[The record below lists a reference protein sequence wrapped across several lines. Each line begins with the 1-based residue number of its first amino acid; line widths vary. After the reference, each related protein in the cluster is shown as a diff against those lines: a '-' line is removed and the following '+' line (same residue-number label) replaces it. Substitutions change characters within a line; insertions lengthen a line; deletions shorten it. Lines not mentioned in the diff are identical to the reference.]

1 MSTGAQKRD
10 WGTFLLYTFGFVL
23 LWEWIR
29 PLKQLTDTGNIGVFV
44 FYLLLSFLLAF
55 LQTRMW
61 LSFLI
66 KILYILSNIYIY
78 HYEGG
83 FFSIKWIVS
92 LFADMRDSITYII
105 AGNWV
110 DLSNQFRT
118 ILFFMLLWL
127 MTYLIHYWLL
137 NRKRIFLFFVVT
149 LIYITILDTFTQYSA
164 KEAIVRAIVTG
175 FAAMGILTLNRIIV
189 QEKIG
194 RDFSFSKKWMTSL
207 TVLIAISVGI
217 GIITPKAEPI
227 WPDPVPFIKSLN
239 EKSGGSGTQKI
250 GYGTDDS
257 ELGGDFVGDDSVV
270 FRAEAETKHYW
281 KVETKDVY
289 TGKGW
294 LASDSNDDRISFIP
308 DEPVPIYSFDGE
320 VEARERNATI
330 YPYITYPHIVY
341 PFGVHHVYLD
351 GNGALE
357 LNEANEKLYFEN
369 PENNNQPYGVEYSVP
384 RFSVTKLQQVIS
396 SEQSRLAPEF
406 VAKYTQLPANLP
418 PEIHELAL
426 EVTEGQET
434 WFDKA
439 RAVEKYFDKAIFTY
453 NQKNVAVP
461 GRNDD
466 YVAQFLFETQ
476 VGYCDNFSTSM
487 IVMLRTLGI
496 PARWVKGYTAGEF
509 KEIGTNGGNIY
520 EVTNNNA
527 HSWVEVYFPG
537 SGWLTFEPTP
547 GFTNNVS
554 LNFDT
559 YKNDTTPD
567 TPVPAPVPEM
577 EKPRTPTDNSV
588 KESNADFSFKDLW
601 LDFKFFFN
609 REWKWFVFGPLVL
622 ALLIFI
628 LYRKRTRWMPQ
639 YLVWKYSFKKDD
651 DSFSDAYLA
660 LLRQLDLYGL
670 KRKENQTL
678 RDYAKYVDSF
688 FVTKEMSHLTDRYE
702 KLLYQGSL
710 SNGVWSESKEL
721 WENLI
726 KKTIA

>member
-1 MSTGAQKRD
+1 MNKEAQKRD
-10 WGTFLLYTFGFVL
+10 WGTFFLYTFGFIL
-23 LWEWIR
+23 IWEWIR
-29 PLKQLTDTGNIGVFV
+29 PLKELTDTGNIGVFV
-44 FYLLLSFLLAF
+44 FYLLLSFLLSF
-55 LQTRMW
+55 LQMKIW
-61 LSFLI
+61 LSVSVKL
-66 KILYILSNIYIY
+66 LYILRTIYSLY
-78 HYEGG
+78 YEGG
-83 FFSIKWIVS
+83 FFSYDWIS
-92 LFADMRDSITYII
+92 ALLGDMKNNLTYVM

-110 DLSNQFRT
+110 DLTNQFRT
-118 ILFFMLLWL
+118 LLFFMLLWL

-149 LIYITILDTFTQYSA
+149 LTYITILDTFTQYSA

-175 FAAMGILTLNRIIV
+175 FAAMGILTLHRIIV

-194 RDFSFSKKWMTSL
+194 KDFSFSKKWMTSL

-239 EKSGGSGTQKI
+239 EKSGGAGTQRI

-294 LASDSNDDRISFIP
+294 VASDSNDDRISLNT
-308 DEPVPIYSFDGE
+308 DEEVPIYSFDGD
-320 VEARERNATI
+320 VEAREREAII
-330 YPYITYPHIVY
+330 YPFITYPHIVY
-341 PFGVHHVYLD
+341 PFGVKHVNLD
-351 GNGALE
+351 GALE
-357 LNEANEKLYFEN
+357 LDEMLEKLYVKNQEN
-369 PENNNQPYGVEYSVP
+369 SNSNQPYELEYSVP
-384 RFSVTKLQQVIS
+384 RYSVTKLQQVIS

-406 VAKYTQLPANLP
+406 IAKYTQLPADLP

-426 EVTEGQET
+426 EVTKGQNT

-439 RAVEKYFDKAIFTY
+439 RAVERYFDKAIFTY

-466 YVAQFLFETQ
+466 YVAQFLFETH
-476 VGYCDNFSTSM
+476 VGYCDNFSSSM

-509 KEIGTNGGNIY
+509 KEVGNQGGNIY

-547 GFTNNVS
+547 GFTNNVN

-567 TPVPAPVPEM
+567 TPIPAPVPEM
-577 EKPRTPTDNSV
+577 EKPKTPTETSV
-588 KESNADFSFKDLW
+588 KKTEADFSFKALW
-601 LDFKFFFN
+601 LDLKTFFN

-622 ALLIFI
+622 ALFLFF
-628 LYRKRTRWMPQ
+628 LYRKRTRWLPH
-639 YLVWKYSFKKDD
+639 YLVWKFSFKKED
-651 DSFSDAYLA
+651 DSFNDAYLV
-660 LLRQLDLYGL
+660 LLKQLDMYGL
-670 KRKENQTL
+670 KRKEDQTL

-702 KLLYQGSL
+702 KSLYKGSL
-710 SNGVWSESKEL
+710 SDGVWTESKEL

-726 KKTIA
+726 KRTIA

>member
-1 MSTGAQKRD
+1 MNKEAQKRD
-10 WGTFLLYTFGFVL
+10 WGTFFLYIFGFVL

-29 PLKQLTDTGNIGVFV
+29 PLKELTDTGNIGVFI
-44 FYLLLSFLLAF
+44 FYLLLSFLLSF
-55 LQTRMW
+55 LQTKMW
-61 LSFLI
+61 LSFSVKL
-66 KILYILSNIYIY
+66 LYILSTIYSFY
-78 HYEGG
+78 YEGG
-83 FFSIKWIVS
+83 FFSFDWIAA
-92 LFADMRDSITYII
+92 LFKDMKSNVFYVM

-110 DLSNQFRT
+110 DLSNPFRT
-118 ILFFMLLWL
+118 ILFFLLLWL

-149 LIYITILDTFTQYSA
+149 LIYITMLDTFTQYSA
-164 KEAIVRAIVTG
+164 KEAIVRAIITG
-175 FAAMGILTLNRIIV
+175 FAAMGILTLNRIII

-194 RDFSFSKKWMTSL
+194 KDFTFSKKWMTAL
-207 TVLIAISVGI
+207 TILIALSVGI

-239 EKSGGSGTQKI
+239 EKSGGPGTQKI
-250 GYGTDDS
+250 GYGVDDS
-257 ELGGDFVGDDSVV
+257 ELGGDFVGDNSVV

-294 LASDSNDDRISFIP
+294 VASDSNDERISLNP
-308 DEPVPIYSFDGE
+308 DEPIPIYSFDGD
-320 VEARERNATI
+320 VEARERKAII
-330 YPYITYPHIVY
+330 YPSITYPHIVY
-341 PFGVHHVYLD
+341 PFGVHHVKLD
-351 GNGALE
+351 GNGALG
-357 LNEANEKLYFEN
+357 LNEIIEKLYYEN
-369 PENNNQPYGVEYSVP
+369 QQINDRPYGLEYSVP
-384 RFSVTKLQQVIS
+384 RYSVTKLQQVIS

-406 VAKYTQLPANLP
+406 MAKYTQLPANLP

-426 EVTEGQET
+426 EVTKDQKT

-439 RAVEKYFDKAIFTY
+439 RAVERYFDKAIFTY

-466 YVAQFLFETQ
+466 YVAQFLFETH
-476 VGYCDNFSTSM
+476 VGYCDNFSSSM

-509 KEIGTNGGNIY
+509 KQIGDSGDNIY

-547 GFTNNVS
+547 GFTNNVN

-559 YKNDTTPD
+559 YKNDNTPD
-567 TPVPAPVPEM
+567 TPIPAPVPEK
-577 EKPRTPTDNSV
+577 EKPKTPADNGV
-588 KESNADFSFKDLW
+588 KENKADFSFKALW

-622 ALLIFI
+622 ALFLFF
-628 LYRKRTRWMPQ
+628 LYRKRTRWMPH
-639 YLVWKYSFKKDD
+639 YLVWKYSFKKED
-651 DSFSDAYLA
+651 DSFNAAYLV
-660 LLRQLDLYGL
+660 LLKQLDLYGL
-670 KRKENQTL
+670 KRKDNQTL
-678 RDYAKYVDSF
+678 RDYAKYVDSY
-688 FVTKEMSHLTDRYE
+688 FVSKEMSRLTDRYE
-702 KLLYQGSL
+702 KLLYKGSL
-710 SNGVWSESKEL
+710 RDGVWLESKEL